1 MPRGFA
7 RPQSWFSH
15 HHSWDAGHGEDIG
28 DLGGPRWEGVVAGK
42 RGLAA
47 LSGGL
52 NRGLVGTV
60 VDGAKRDLGEYDCGL
75 VAPAGED
82 RKP

>member
-1 MPRGFA
+1 M
-7 RPQSWFSH
+7 
-15 HHSWDAGHGEDIG
+15 
-28 DLGGPRWEGVVAGK
+28 GGLWEGVVAGK

>member
-1 MPRGFA
+1 M
-7 RPQSWFSH
+7 
-15 HHSWDAGHGEDIG
+15 
-28 DLGGPRWEGVVAGK
+28 GGLWEGVVAGK

-82 RKP
+82 RKPWTLLVILGLGGVGMDMSEG